1 MGSIHTYLSDL
12 QATLDRLPRERIE
25 HVVHLLHEAR
35 LRRQHVFILGNGGS
49 ASTASHF
56 VCDLAKNTRRA
67 GWPGFRVIGL
77 TDNMAILTAY
87 ANDDGYER
95 VFAEQLISLVQAGD
109 VVIAISTSGNSP
121 NVLEAVEAANAHG
134 ATTIG
139 FTGFSGGRLASL
151 VQWNVHVD
159 CSCIEHVEDIHL
171 MLEHMICK
179 SLRDEAEQLGRP
191 AEAAL
196 PEAGPA
202 VLDGLGTDGE
212 WRRTLGELRQVLH
225 DGKDLSNLLQTAL
238 LLTVENVG
246 AQSGSLMVLDEAGNL
261 VEGAVAYA
269 GEVRQPTLNQ
279 LVDTVRRGL
288 AGWVFR
294 NGQPALVEDTQRD
307 PRWLPLEWDDPKAS
321 PRSAISVPLLSG
333 EKVMGV
339 LTLVKPDTRRFT
351 QADLAQ
357 LSAIA
362 ANISHGARDIG
373 PAQKDGD
380 GSQQSEE
387 KPVPLERG
395 IADRLAAAAI
405 QREGNGGKAE
415 SG

>member
-1 MGSIHTYLSDL
+1 MDTIGTYLSDI
-12 QATLDRLPRERIE
+12 QATLDRLPRDRVE

-35 LRRQHVFILGNGGS
+35 LSRRLVFILGNGGS

-67 GWPGFRVIGL
+67 GYPSFRVVGL

-87 ANDDGYER
+87 ANDEGYES
-95 VFAEQLISLVQAGD
+95 VFAEQLISLMQVGD

-121 NVLEAVEAANAHG
+121 NVVEAVEAANLRG

-139 FTGFSGGRLASL
+139 FTGFTGGRLAPL
-151 VQWNVHVD
+151 VHWNVHVD
-159 CSCIEHVEDIHL
+159 SSCIEHVEDIHL
-171 MLEHMICK
+171 MLEHMICRT
-179 SLRDEAEQLGRP
+179 LRDEAEQLGLP
-191 AEAAL
+191 TEAAL
-196 PEAGPA
+196 PEALPA
-202 VLDGLGTDGE
+202 ALDGSGADGE
-212 WRRTLGELRQVLH
+212 WRRTWGALRQGLVE
-225 DGKDLSNLLQTAL
+225 GKDLSHLLQEAL

-246 AQSGSLMVLDEAGNL
+246 ALSGSLMVLDETGNL

-269 GEVRQPTLNQ
+269 GEVRQPARNQ
-279 LVDTVRRGL
+279 LADTVRRGL

-307 PRWLPLEWDDPKAS
+307 PRWLALEWDDPKAA
-321 PRSAISVPLLSG
+321 PRSAISVPLLAG
-333 EKVMGV
+333 DQVMGV

-362 ANISHGARDIG
+362 ANISHGAG
-373 PAQKDGD
+373 HSGLAQGTGD
-380 GSQQSEE
+380 GSQQGEE
-387 KPVPLERG
+387 DPVTLEPR
-395 IADRLAAAAI
+395 IADRLAAMAI
-405 QREGNGGKAE
+405 RRKGSGGREA
-415 SG
+415 SS

>member
-1 MGSIHTYLSDL
+1 MGIIHTYLSDL
-12 QATLDRLPRERIE
+12 QATMDRLPRERIE

-109 VVIAISTSGNSP
+109 VVIAMSTSGNSP
-121 NVLEAVEAANAHG
+121 NVLEAVEAANARG

-159 CSCIEHVEDIHL
+159 SNCIEHVEDIHL

-179 SLRDEAEQLGRP
+179 ALRDEAEQLGRP
-191 AEAAL
+191 AEAVL

-269 GEVRQPTLNQ
+269 GEVRQPALNQ
-279 LVDTVRRGL
+279 LADTVRRGL

-307 PRWLPLEWDDPKAS
+307 PRWLPLEWDGPKAS

-339 LTLVKPDTRRFT
+339 LTLVNPDTRRFT
-351 QADLAQ
+351 EPDLAL
-357 LSAIA
+357 LSA
-362 ANISHGARDIG
+362 
-373 PAQKDGD
+373 
-380 GSQQSEE
+380 
-387 KPVPLERG
+387 
-395 IADRLAAAAI
+395 LAAGISLTAGEALAPA
-405 QREGNGGKAE
+405 RGRSVLDPAMEGVESVRQEPAVPAVLPRAPQLGKE
-415 SG
+415 KGV